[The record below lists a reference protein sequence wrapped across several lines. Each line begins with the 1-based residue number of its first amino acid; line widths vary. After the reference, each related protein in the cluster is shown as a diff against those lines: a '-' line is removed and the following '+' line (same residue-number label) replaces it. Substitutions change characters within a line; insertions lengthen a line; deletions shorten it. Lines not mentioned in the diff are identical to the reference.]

1 MVILLSFHLRF
12 TIMAYCWALLPAER
26 PTFAQLQSCLSEFYS
41 QITRYV

>member
-1 MVILLSFHLRF
+1 
-12 TIMAYCWALLPAER
+12 MAYCWALLPGER